1 MKVEMAGSVR
11 SKNASSLGNLRAFV
25 PLGIFIAS
33 LILYTSNAFSQSNC
47 RFGPDTCKQ
56 GFVWREANPSGSDH
70 VCVQPG
76 VRQQARTDNA
86 SASSH
91 RNPNGGP
98 LGADTCLQ
106 GYVWR
111 DAFPDDH
118 VCVTP
123 ETRSAAA
130 SDNALANARKACVA
144 QRID

>member
-1 MKVEMAGSVR
+1 MKAEMASSVR
-11 SKNASSLGNLRAFV
+11 TKDASSFGNLRAFV
-25 PLGIFIAS
+25 QLGIFTAIV
-33 LILYTSNAFSQSNC
+33 ILFSSSAFSQSDC
-47 RFGPDTCKQ
+47 SYGPDTCKQ

-70 VCVQPG
+70 VCVPPS
-76 VRQQARTDNA
+76 VRQQARADNA
-86 SASSH
+86 SASSR

-98 LGADTCLQ
+98 SGPDTCLQ

-130 SDNALANARKACVA
+130 SANAVANARKACVA

>member
-11 SKNASSLGNLRAFV
+11 TKHASSFGKLRAFV
-25 PLGIFIAS
+25 PLGIFIATV
-33 LILYTSNAFSQSNC
+33 ILSPSSAFSQGNC
-47 RFGPDTCKQ
+47 SSGPDTCKQ

-70 VCVQPG
+70 VCVLPS
-76 VRQQARTDNA
+76 VRQQARADNA
-86 SASSH
+86 SAPSH

-98 LGADTCLQ
+98 FGAETCFQ

-123 ETRSAAA
+123 ETRSGAA